1 MKLFLAFK
9 FVFKLQKLVKINMI
23 KWKGLEKKYGFKIY
37 IFPFF
42 KFLSYWYLRIM
53 KWGGNILINN
63 PSLHGWENHVSLMRC
78 PYSSIHKCQIRGAS
92 SGKYVGWLKDSLY
105 AELYMLKREKNFP
118 LHIYHKV
125 FNLYF
130 GIKIN
135 K

>member
-37 IFPFF
+37 TFPFF
-42 KFLSYWYLRIM
+42 KILSYWYLRIM

-92 SGKYVGWLKDSLY
+92 SGKYVPIWWGGSKTACMLSCICLKGKKNSHSIFTTRSLIFIL
-105 AELYMLKREKNFP
+105 E
-118 LHIYHKV
+118 
-125 FNLYF
+125 
-130 GIKIN
+130 
-135 K
+135 